1 MSVRGISRRRSVAAT
16 SCAAA
21 GIYISPAFGLA
32 KAKPA
37 KPANA
42 YLMDLWRSSMRS
54 CVRFPL
60 NDVKIG
66 PAFWGTRVAINRSAC
81 LPAVYEEERENG
93 RLLNFERLHG
103 TDPVFLSAN
112 LHSLRHGA
120 DSKIYK
126 WVEGASRAMA
136 MSATPNAARGLV
148 SLETHWHGAATRNR
162 PGSAGQHEVGP
173 RGIRDPLVRFR
184 C

>member
-1 MSVRGISRRRSVAAT
+1 MSVRGISRRRFVAAT

-32 KAKPA
+32 KAKPT

-42 YLMDLWRSSMRS
+42 YLMDFSRSKYAKL
-54 CVRFPL
+54 CPFPL

-66 PAFWGTRVAINRSAC
+66 PGFWGTRVAINRSAC

-103 TDPVFLSAN
+103 TDPVSLSAD

-120 DSKIYK
+120 DSEIYK
-126 WVEGASRAMA
+126 WVEGASWAMA
-136 MSATPNAARGLV
+136 MPATPNAARGLV
-148 SLETHWHGAATRNR
+148 SLETHWHGAATKNR
-162 PGSAGQHEVGP
+162 PGSAGP
-173 RGIRDPLVRFR
+173 A
-184 C
+184 

>member
-1 MSVRGISRRRSVAAT
+1 VSEASAVDGLSQRPPVRRQASIFRLPLDWPKL
-16 SCAAA
+16 
-21 GIYISPAFGLA
+21 SPQSLRM
-32 KAKPA
+32 PT
-37 KPANA
+37 
-42 YLMDLWRSSMRS
+42 LWIFRVRSMRS

-66 PAFWGTRVAINRSAC
+66 PGFWGTRVAINRSAC

-103 TDPVFLSAN
+103 TDPVSLSAD

-120 DSKIYK
+120 DSEIYSGLK
-126 WVEGASRAMA
+126 GRVGPWPCRPHRTPRAA
-136 MSATPNAARGLV
+136 WSALRRTGTV
-148 SLETHWHGAATRNR
+148 R
-162 PGSAGQHEVGP
+162 PRRIDPDQLGQHEAGS
-173 RGIRDPLVRFR
+173 RGIRDPLVRCR